1 MKFRIIKFGPRGLD
15 KRNIGFQYLAQV
27 KTIYLR
33 LWFFGLY
40 LALGELDIAAD
51 FERLLAEKKAA
62 DFLYSVTNRK
72 QRRTMEAM
80 ARKQHARKA

>member
-1 MKFRIIKFGPRGLD
+1 MKLRIIKFGPRGLD
-15 KRNIGFQYLAQV
+15 KRSFGFQYLAQV
-27 KTIYLR
+27 KIFYAR

-40 LALGELDIAAD
+40 LALGKLDIAGD

-72 QRRTMEAM
+72 QRRSMEAI
-80 ARKQHARKA
+80 ARKQHARQA